1 MSRPLVWVSVFF
13 CAGIIFARFISL
25 NFWVVFTFAVLIL
38 SVAITTVRRRTIF
51 ATTSLLLCSL
61 IGALVFYNH
70 QTLSK
75 NHISNFVYYKSN
87 NFYSVK
93 GIVDSQPQDR
103 DGSVSFVFKVQ
114 ELHYPKASYDSCGK
128 ILVEA
133 KNIRSPC
140 FGQDLI
146 LKGYLRPVIGFQK
159 YLKRQ
164 GIFCIMRVESQNALI
179 PLRKEGLSVMA
190 FAFWLKQKMQK
201 KIFEYVPA
209 VPASV
214 LEAMILGEQKNV
226 TRVIYDS
233 MVKTGTVH
241 ILVVSGFNVGI
252 VIFMVMLFLKILRIR
267 RTMRFLIAIPCII
280 LYCLLTGASNPVVRA
295 TVMGVFFLTAYLIK
309 REPDIYISLSLAALF
324 ILSFSPDQLFNVGF
338 QLSFASVFSIVY
350 LYPRLKGFLRLE
362 SLKIKPVRSIA
373 EGGVVSLSAW
383 LGTCGFIAYY
393 FKFFSPVTIVA
404 NLLIVPLA
412 TLITLCGFSL
422 VFASVTLPF
431 AAGYFASTSELAVTF
446 LVKLNL
452 FLSNLPGAT
461 FRLP

>member
-1 MSRPLVWVSVFF
+1 
-13 CAGIIFARFISL
+13 
-25 NFWVVFTFAVLIL
+25 
-38 SVAITTVRRRTIF
+38 
-51 ATTSLLLCSL
+51 
-61 IGALVFYNH
+61 
-70 QTLSK
+70 
-75 NHISNFVYYKSN
+75 
-87 NFYSVK
+87 
-93 GIVDSQPQDR
+93 
-103 DGSVSFVFKVQ
+103 
-114 ELHYPKASYDSCGK
+114 
-128 ILVEA
+128 
-133 KNIRSPC
+133 
-140 FGQDLI
+140 
-146 LKGYLRPVIGFQK
+146 
-159 YLKRQ
+159 
-164 GIFCIMRVESQNALI
+164 
-179 PLRKEGLSVMA
+179 
-190 FAFWLKQKMQK
+190 
-201 KIFEYVPA
+201 
-209 VPASV
+209 
-214 LEAMILGEQKNV
+214 
-226 TRVIYDS
+226 
-233 MVKTGTVH
+233 
-241 ILVVSGFNVGI
+241 
-252 VIFMVMLFLKILRIR
+252 
-267 RTMRFLIAIPCII
+267 
-280 LYCLLTGASNPVVRA
+280 VVRA